1 MNLKNNIFYT
11 HHGVCAKD
19 RVAEGLVVESAH
31 TRVKETVLRLL
42 KWINEAKWKKK
53 KNFAKQPKTIKNNP

>member
-19 RVAEGLVVESAH
+19 LVAKELVVESAH
-31 TRVKETVLRLL
+31 TRVKETVFIKELY
-42 KWINEAKWKKK
+42 IHQIV
-53 KNFAKQPKTIKNNP
+53 KNMFTYKVIEMK